1 MAPLLPE
8 LPERYRC
15 ERLLGSG
22 TTAEVYLARDLV
34 SDQDTAF
41 KIVRRNLSMH
51 RRFRARFAREV
62 GLAARF
68 VHPHLVPVRDAG
80 ALADGR
86 PFVTMALADQGN
98 LSDLLHAGL
107 RTTRLLKLAEQVCR
121 ALAALHCRGYLH
133 LDLKPE
139 NVLIHS
145 DSDGEPAA
153 WVADLGVADEVSELV
168 RGPHRAAGTPPFM
181 APEQL
186 QGRTQELGPWTDLF
200 ALGLILHEALGGGRE
215 EGLRPAELLALREAG
230 MPDLEPAPGIPEE
243 LILLVRN
250 LLDPEPRQR
259 YDRAADVRRLLR
271 AIRKSMAGQDP
282 ELRLDLNDGEWSM
295 MEQTG
300 PLPGEELLKI
310 EAPQTPVALR
320 WNRVPPGRLP
330 KFPPLRPPAVS
341 PPASLALLAQR
352 ERTLVERDIEAG
364 QIWACARKVAHEKS
378 TQVVLITGGQGSGK
392 ATLVNTLSRILDE
405 GGWMESV
412 SLHYHSPPG
421 VDDGSIGAVTQLLLP
436 WQDTASDLKAR
447 LERWIARDRETT
459 LERVQN
465 EALIL
470 TRWCGHASEGPPP
483 DAAVG
488 LHYLIR
494 HLDRRSWRGGSCL
507 VLHDAHLAEESGE
520 GLALAEA
527 MQEEAMGQ
535 RALLM
540 LVTLN
545 QEALTEDSTLQQ
557 RVDAMVEGG
566 AVHIE
571 LPPMDLTQAQRMLE
585 HAHQVSPGLAKSLAN
600 RMPNHPLYSGALLR
614 DLALRGHLVSTKEG
628 RLELADAKSLQG
640 LIPAT
645 VDQLFSSRI
654 QAALYSAEDNAA
666 ANTALA
672 AIALAGPNP
681 PLAVIKHVSEGGV
694 DELLASGL
702 VRQDAGLL
710 RFEEKGLALVALRH
724 AKQYTRTQ
732 AIHSALAQGWA
743 ALGERTGANVD
754 LPLGRHRLMAGQPA
768 RAVSLLLRSTR
779 SLFNSAR
786 FAAASRAAEL
796 AIKAA
801 DQVAGP
807 DSPNLAPRM
816 EARRLKA
823 ESLLAGEQPE
833 QALDLIKQ
841 ARGLG
846 RGERLVDTRLQSLE
860 ARAYLALG
868 NMDRAT
874 TLLEA
879 AHQSFWALRDRE
891 GQAEIAVVRGQIAR
905 DENRIN
911 DAVEHFEE
919 VLSHRPSWDRHSVA
933 ALAGLAALALHQGRP
948 KRARRA
954 VHHLADAAKR
964 TGNTRISATANY
976 AAGTVMLTE
985 GRYTEAQRLF
995 KTARANAASSGDI
1008 RMQLNALN
1016 GEGEVA
1022 RLSGQTDE
1030 AEAVLSRYGK
1040 LARQKG
1046 FSLLEAVSHINR
1058 SLMALTGGDY
1068 LKAEALTAEAGQ
1080 VLAHQPRSWPWLY
1093 IAMIRCALSATKGE
1107 QTKSQQWWEMA
1118 VDRGLE
1124 QVRSLDL
1131 ATSVEVLMQAAKTQG
1146 WSEMEENASRIL
1158 ESVRG

>member
-1 MAPLLPE
+1 MAAPLPE

-22 TTAEVYLARDLV
+22 TTAEVYLARDLI
-34 SDQDTAF
+34 SEQDTAF
-41 KIVRRNLSMH
+41 KVVRRNLSMH
-51 RRFRARFAREV
+51 RRFRARFSREV
-62 GLAARF
+62 SLGARF

-80 ALADGR
+80 VLADGR
-86 PFVTMALADQGN
+86 PFVAMALADQGN
-98 LSDLLHAGL
+98 LSDLLRVGL

-153 WVADLGVADEVSELV
+153 WVADLGIADEVSELV

-300 PLPGEELLKI
+300 PLPGEELLGIDTPK
-310 EAPQTPVALR
+310 TPVALR

-330 KFPPLRPPAVS
+330 KFPPLRPPAVP

-352 ERTLVERDIEAG
+352 ERSLVERDAEAG
-364 QIWACARKVAHEKS
+364 TVWACARKVAEEQC
-378 TQVVLITGGQGSGK
+378 TQVVVITGGRGSGK
-392 ATLVNTLSRILDE
+392 STLVTTLARILDE

-412 SLHYHSPPG
+412 SLRYHSPPG

-436 WQDTASDLKAR
+436 WQDTASDLEDR
-447 LERWIARDRETT
+447 LKRWIARDRETT
-459 LERVQN
+459 LEQVQN
-465 EALIL
+465 EARIL
-470 TRWCGHASEGPPP
+470 TRWCGHAGDGPPP

-527 MQEEAMGQ
+527 MQEQAMGE
-535 RALLM
+535 RALLV

-545 QEALTEDSTLQQ
+545 QEALAEDNSLQQ
-557 RVDAMVEGG
+557 RVNAMVEGG

-571 LPPMDLTQAQRMLE
+571 LPPMDVEQTQRMLE
-585 HAHQVSPGLAKSLAN
+585 RSHQVSPALARSLSN
-600 RMPNHPLYSGALLR
+600 RMPNHPLYAGALLR
-614 DLALRGHLVSTKEG
+614 DLALRGHLFCTKEG
-628 RLELADAKSLQG
+628 ELELAEHKSLQD

-645 VDQLFSSRI
+645 VEQLFSSRI
-654 QAALYSAEDNAA
+654 QAALYAAEDNTA
-666 ANTALA
+666 ANTALS
-672 AIALAGPNP
+672 AIALAGPSP

-710 RFEEKGLALVALRH
+710 RFEEKGLAPLAMRH
-724 AKQYTRTQ
+724 AEQFTHTQ

-743 ALGERTGANVD
+743 ALGERTGAKVD

-768 RAVSLLLRSTR
+768 RAVSLLLRSAR

-786 FAAASRAAEL
+786 YAAAGRAADL
-796 AIKAA
+796 AIQAA
-801 DQVAGP
+801 DQVASRE
-807 DSPNLAPRM
+807 SPNLAPRM

-833 QALDLIKQ
+833 QALELVKE

-860 ARAYLALG
+860 ARATLDLG
-868 NMDRAT
+868 NTERAT
-874 TLLEA
+874 RLLEA

-891 GQAEIAVVRGQIAR
+891 GQAEIALVRGQLAR
-905 DENRIN
+905 NENRIS
-911 DAVEHFEE
+911 DAVEHYEE
-919 VLSHRPSWDRHSVA
+919 VLSHRPTWHRHAVA

-976 AAGTVMLTE
+976 AAGSVMLTE
-985 GRYTEAQRLF
+985 GHYAEAQRLF
-995 KTARANAASSGDI
+995 KTARANAACSGDI

-1022 RLSGQTDE
+1022 RLSGQTEE
-1030 AEAVLSRYGK
+1030 AESVYARYGK
-1040 LARQKG
+1040 LAHQRG
-1046 FSLLEAVSHINR
+1046 FALLEAVSYINR
-1058 SLMALTGGDY
+1058 SLMALTGGNHAR
-1068 LKAEALTAEAGQ
+1068 AEALAAQAGQ
-1080 VLAHQPRSWPWLY
+1080 ILAHRPRSWPWLH
-1093 IAMIRCALSATKGE
+1093 IAMIRCALAAVKGE
-1107 QTKSQQWWEMA
+1107 QGKAQQWWELA

-1124 QVRSLDL
+1124 QVRSPDL
-1131 ATSVEVLMQAAKTQG
+1131 STSVEVLVQATQTQG
-1146 WSEMEENASRIL
+1146 WSEMEEKAKQIL
-1158 ESVRG
+1158 DGVRG